1 MQKSNLVKK
10 LLVVANIIVGIFL
23 ILIIIFHNKFTYSLY
38 WISIPLLI
46 FFIILFIYEVD
57 KGLMEIDQHEAKAI
71 RKTYNDVTVV
81 ATVFYGVLYLIIE
94 FVDMINSTVRDNIYL
109 VSGFF
114 IMTLLYELFIFTAI
128 GNAKKDTS
136 ELLNKR
142 K

>member
-10 LLVVANIIVGIFL
+10 LLAVANIIVGIFL
-23 ILIIIFHNKFTYSLY
+23 ILIIIFRNELTYSLY

-71 RKTYNDVTVV
+71 RRTYNDSTVAVTVL
-81 ATVFYGVLYLIIE
+81 YGALYLIIE
-94 FVDMINSTVRDNIYL
+94 IVDMINSNVRDNIYL

-114 IMTLLYELFIFTAI
+114 VMTLLYEWIVFTAI